1 MAPPL
6 PPRPAEALER
16 PAHVQDVD
24 ALLAAYEAAVSARRP
39 SALTGGCAQAGP
51 AATLAAFKSA
61 WRARSFALV
70 HEGRPRGTSR
80 ARFLQQ
86 LYAAALEHLRAG
98 ATVLAEAGAL
108 YALYCLYHTQ
118 PPAAAP
124 VRIYISLAKLRRL
137 QNLAEMAR
145 MEGPW
150 EVAAVLRRMLAEHAF
165 LLGAVDCDQ
174 SKAVARW
181 AARAREA
188 ALNKIMREQYVS
200 VLTFLSVLAVGLP
213 ARLLSRMPL
222 SDHLEDSLVEELG
235 LHQLHSLCQAYAAVR
250 QRVFTGGEDEEL
262 AKEQAPPA
270 QSELAGEVGAQ
281 LLREAGAWD
290 TSREAALKLAA
301 ERHAREVEELQDEVH
316 EGLGDED
323 SAGGSHLLWTCAS
336 TSLGTLAD
344 SDRDVTDASS
354 AQPLVSQGKVGNLDI
369 LGSDQDDNRLPA
381 EIAANCTAPVGIS
394 TAPAGVSDTEA
405 ATVEDNMRQEA
416 GSDWEEDDFEPDDVA
431 ALAED
436 LELDLLR
443 GS

>member
-1 MAPPL
+1 MAPPP
-6 PPRPAEALER
+6 PPRPAEAPER
-16 PAHVQDVD
+16 PRRR
-24 ALLAAYEAAVSARRP
+24 ARGG
-39 SALTGGCAQAGP
+39 ALTDGRPRGVQAGP

-118 PPAAAP
+118 PPVAAP
-124 VRIYISLAKLRRL
+124 VRIYISLAKLRRM
-137 QNLAEMAR
+137 QNLAEVTR
-145 MEGPW
+145 REGPW

-165 LLGAVDCDQ
+165 LLGAVDCEQ
-174 SKAVARW
+174 SKAVARR

-188 ALNKIMREQYVS
+188 TLNKIMREQ
-200 VLTFLSVLAVGLP
+200 
-213 ARLLSRMPL
+213 LLSRMPL

-250 QRVFTGGEDEEL
+250 QRLFTGGEDEEL

-270 QSELAGEVGAQ
+270 QNELAGKVGAQ
-281 LLREAGAWD
+281 LLREAGAWN

-301 ERHAREVEELQDEVH
+301 ERHAREVEELQDEVL
-316 EGLGDED
+316 EGLGEED
-323 SAGGSHLLWTCAS
+323 SAGGSHLLMTCTS
-336 TSLGTLAD
+336 RSLGNLAD
-344 SDRDVTDASS
+344 SDRDVTDAST
-354 AQPLVSQGKVGNLDI
+354 APPLLSQGKVGDLDS
-369 LGSDQDDNRLPA
+369 LGSDHDDNRLRLPA
-381 EIAANCTAPVGIS
+381 EPAAHY
-394 TAPAGVSDTEA
+394 TAPAGISIASADVSDIEA
-405 ATVEDNMRQEA
+405 AAVEDNMRQEA
-416 GSDWEEDDFEPDDVA
+416 GSDWGDDDFEPDDVA

-443 GS
+443 GA